1 VLQELEGTKGFKVEP
16 EYPHGSFGLGY
27 VAADVL
33 GEEETTLAGFA
44 VCRGCG
50 ESRIPS
56 CKRICS
62 IELEN

>member
-44 VCRGCG
+44 VCRGY
-50 ESRIPS
+50 
-56 CKRICS
+56 
-62 IELEN
+62 